1 MWICRKEYE
10 LLYAKVE
17 RLQKEKKEA
26 IHLGDEA
33 LREKNELISEYR
45 RVIRTFLKNE
55 RKNQNY
61 RSVEN
66 VLNKLE
72 TEVEKVG
79 GKL

>member
-1 MWICRKEYE
+1 MWISRKEYE
-10 LLYAKVE
+10 LLYAKAE
-17 RLQKEKKEA
+17 RLQMEKKEA
-26 IHLGDEA
+26 IRLGDEA
-33 LREKNELISEYR
+33 LREKNGIISEYR

>member
-1 MWICRKEYE
+1 MWISRKEYE

-17 RLQKEKKEA
+17 RLQNEKKEA

-33 LREKNELISEYR
+33 LREKNGIISEYR
-45 RVIRTFLKNE
+45 RVIRIFLKNE

>member
-1 MWICRKEYE
+1 MWISRKEYE
-10 LLYAKVE
+10 MLYAKAE

-33 LREKNELISEYR
+33 IREKNVIISEYR

>member
-1 MWICRKEYE
+1 MWIFKREYE
-10 LLYAKVE
+10 QLYEKLE
-17 RLQKEKKEA
+17 KLKKEKSEA
-26 IHLGDEA
+26 IHLGNEA
-33 LREKNELISEYR
+33 IREKNELISEYR